1 MMGGDISVKSEFGRG
16 STFTVRL
23 PVEVEEPA
31 AGTPAAEHGPPR
43 TTGPSAA
50 GTVLVI
56 DDEPAVREIVQ
67 RFLTREGYRVE
78 TAASGEDGLR
88 LARAAAPDVIT
99 LDVLMP
105 GMDGWPVLAALKADP
120 RLADVPVI
128 MLTIVEEKNLGY
140 ALGAAEYLVKPLD
153 RDRLV
158 EVIRR
163 HRPERPILVVDD
175 EPEQRA
181 LLRRILERE
190 GYAVVEADNG
200 VVALARLR
208 EHAVGLVLLDLMMPE
223 MDGFE
228 LVEELRRQ
236 EAWRTLPVVVITARD
251 LTPEDRA
258 RLSGS
263 VERVVEKGAHGGE
276 ALLSE
281 VRELLA
287 RSTARRGDVGRR

>member
-1 MMGGDISVKSEFGRG
+1 M
-16 STFTVRL
+16 
-23 PVEVEEPA
+23 
-31 AGTPAAEHGPPR
+31 
-43 TTGPSAA
+43 
-50 GTVLVI
+50 LVI
-56 DDEPAVREIVQ
+56 DDEPAVREIMQ

-78 TAASGEDGLR
+78 TAASGEEGLR

-105 GMDGWPVLAALKADP
+105 GMDGWAVLAALKADP

-190 GYAVVEADNG
+190 GYAVLEAENG
-200 VVALARLR
+200 VAALARLR
-208 EHAVGLVLLDLMMPE
+208 ERAVGLVLLDLMMPE

-236 EAWRTLPVVVITARD
+236 EAWRSLPVVVITARD

-263 VERVVEKGAHGGE
+263 VQRVLEKGVLGGE
-276 ALLSE
+276 ALLRE